1 MDERAARLADRLTAG
16 FYARCGESFS
26 ATRTAGWPGWSRL
39 EGPLRAAARRA
50 ADEGRAL
57 RVLDL
62 GCGNLRFERWLEGL
76 LPGAAV
82 EAVGLDREPGLA
94 AGTGGYGAGAAGGG
108 AGVGPKGPSAGLSAE
123 VVAAEFGD
131 GWGLPAALEGAFDVA
146 VAFGL
151 LHHLTG
157 FRGRR
162 AVMEGLARALA
173 PGGVAAASCWRFLDD
188 RRLVTKAREATADA
202 LARWPG
208 LAGQLGPGDAFLGW
222 QGEEGVFRFCHAV
235 DEAELDRLVAAATAA
250 APGVREAG
258 RFSADGRSGELN
270 RYALLAR

>member
-16 FYARCGESFS
+16 FYGRCGESFS
-26 ATRTAGWPGWSRL
+26 ATRVGGWPGWARL
-39 EGPLRAAARRA
+39 GEPLRTAARRA

-62 GCGNLRFERWLEGL
+62 GCGNLRFERWLGAA
-76 LPGAAV
+76 LPGTAV
-82 EAVGLDREPGLA
+82 EATGLDREPGLA
-94 AGTGGYGAGAAGGG
+94 EDALRAPVDGPGAGLGGD
-108 AGVGPKGPSAGLSAE
+108 LSVE

-131 GWGLPAALEGAFDVA
+131 GWELPAALERGFDVV

-157 FRGRR
+157 FRDRR

-202 LARWPG
+202 LARWPE

-235 DEAELDRLVAAATAA
+235 DEAELDRLAAAATAA
-250 APGVREAG
+250 APGVREVG
-258 RFSADGRSGELN
+258 RFSADGRSGGLN
-270 RYALLAR
+270 RYTVLAR

>member
-26 ATRTAGWPGWSRL
+26 ATRTGGWPGWSRL

-62 GCGNLRFERWLEGL
+62 GCGNLRFERWLGAT
-76 LPGAAV
+76 LPGTAV
-82 EAVGLDREPGLA
+82 EATGLDREPGLA

-108 AGVGPKGPSAGLSAE
+108 AGAGSDGPAAGLSVE
-123 VVAAEFGD
+123 VVVAEFGD
-131 GWGLPAALEGAFDVA
+131 GWELPAALERGFDVA

-157 FRGRR
+157 FSGRR
-162 AVMEGLARALA
+162 AVMEGLARALT

-188 RRLVTKAREATADA
+188 RRLAEKAREATADA

-270 RYALLAR
+270 RYALLTR

>member
-16 FYARCGESFS
+16 FYARYGESFS
-26 ATRTAGWPGWSRL
+26 TTRTGGWPGWSRL
-39 EGPLRAAARRA
+39 EGPLRAVARRA

-76 LPGAAV
+76 LPCAAV
-82 EAVGLDREPGLA
+82 ETVGLDREPGLA
-94 AGTGGYGAGAAGGG
+94 AGAAGDGAGAGSD
-108 AGVGPKGPSAGLSAE
+108 GPAAGLSAE

-188 RRLVTKAREATADA
+188 RRLAEKARGATADA

-208 LAGQLGPGDAFLGW
+208 LAGRLGPGDAFLGW

-235 DEAELDRLVAAATAA
+235 DEAELDRLVAAATGAV
-250 APGVREAG
+250 PGVREAG

-270 RYALLAR
+270 RYTVLAR

>member
-16 FYARCGESFS
+16 FYGRCGESFS
-26 ATRTAGWPGWSRL
+26 ATRVGGWPGWARL
-39 EGPLRAAARRA
+39 GEPLRTAARRA

-62 GCGNLRFERWLEGL
+62 GCGNLRFERWLGAT
-76 LPGAAV
+76 LPGTAV
-82 EAVGLDREPGLA
+82 EATGLDREPGLA
-94 AGTGGYGAGAAGGG
+94 AGALRAPVDGPGSGLGGG
-108 AGVGPKGPSAGLSAE
+108 LSVE

-131 GWGLPAALEGAFDVA
+131 GWELPAALEGAFDVA

-157 FRGRR
+157 FHGRR

-188 RRLVTKAREATADA
+188 RRLAEKAREATADA

-235 DEAELDRLVAAATAA
+235 DEAELDRLVAGATAA
-250 APGVREAG
+250 APGVREVG

>member
-26 ATRTAGWPGWSRL
+26 ATRTGGWPGWSRL
-39 EGPLRAAARRA
+39 EGPLRDAARRA

-82 EAVGLDREPGLA
+82 EVIGLDREPGLA
-94 AGTGGYGAGAAGGG
+94 AGASGATVGGG
-108 AGVGPKGPSAGLSAE
+108 GGSDGPASGLSAE

-131 GWGLPAALEGAFDVA
+131 GWGLPTAFEGGFDVA

-157 FRGRR
+157 FCGRR
-162 AVMEGLARALA
+162 AVIEGLARALA

-188 RRLVTKAREATADA
+188 RRLAAKAREATADA
-202 LARWPG
+202 LARWPE
-208 LAGQLGPGDAFLGW
+208 LAGRLGPGDAFLGW

-235 DEAELDRLVAAATAA
+235 DEAELDRLVAAAAAA

-270 RYALLAR
+270 RYVVLES